1 MSNRSHRV
9 QFLRKF
15 ELDPKDSYSLSQLSV
30 KSKVPV
36 GILQEVYNRG
46 IGAYNT
52 NIESVRLKKDFSK
65 NPNPAIPAS
74 ARLTKEQWAFA
85 RVYSFLNRGKTYK
98 TADADLALKA
108 RY

>member
-1 MSNRSHRV
+1 MSNHSHRHR
-9 QFLRKF
+9 FLRKF
-15 ELDPKDSYSLSQLSV
+15 ELDPKLNYSLTQLSAV
-30 KSKVPV
+30 SRVPTS
-36 GILQEVYNRG
+36 ILQEVYNRG

-65 NPNPAIPAS
+65 DPNPSIPAKD
-74 ARLTKEQWAFA
+74 RLSKEQWAFA

-108 RY
+108 KY